1 MGKVA
6 AVYNLMPEDPEVSI
20 EGIKEGIPQVI
31 PQGVQVS
38 SLEIRPVAFGLKMIE
53 ATFMM
58 EDEEANVD
66 KLEESLQRIDDVQT
80 VENVSVTLV

>member
-6 AVYNLMPEDPEVSI
+6 AVYNLMPDDPEVSI

-31 PQGVQVS
+31 PRGVQVS
-38 SLEIRPVAFGLKMIE
+38 NLEIRPVAFGLKMIE

-66 KLEESLQRIDDVQT
+66 KLEESLQQIDGVQT